1 MHRRHQH
8 GVATASWA
16 WPQQPSRHAG
26 LLDIGMYGGGYL
38 TPSTGSLLFAKDT
51 HDFVYATRSPLTQ
64 MLPRV
69 RPWEPRPVE
78 RWPQETMLSKPIEAR
93 LNSGLA
99 HLRAAYK
106 EEWFPEDL
114 VFGTA
119 KEEGYRD
126 YRLEYHDPFIGNVCA
141 VGSFINLPVIATPAG
156 PTGADLDIIL
166 IHHKQNQ
173 EPPFNM
179 LAPKSTL
186 ISFSSPICQIATPP
200 SRVGVELDE
209 QFLVRTRGHVSIVAA
224 PTDVPNAISRIE
236 PEYVKIVDQ
245 IPSKPLACKDHTIHA
260 AISPHIPNTY
270 ALMGDKG
277 RIALWSRHFG
287 SLKNKDES
295 DLTIIRNDDL
305 SSENDLDSW
314 RRCAWGPHPRLLV
327 VASRKKMELLDFR
340 ARATSTTLFTPRAQE
355 SIRAIQEDGPLSLAP
370 FQTYIATSHQV
381 ACIDQRFA
389 KAPLISWAHQGSRSW
404 PCGLIA
410 MDLASD
416 QGNYTTVLTWEKRN
430 AEIIAYNISLG
441 ANGTEPVPLTMEGS
455 AQELPS
461 FHSHSQYTGSSALR
475 NPMKVWNVHN
485 AGDGQLQQSVRPPLQ
500 GFGVIASSLLDVH
513 DDDDDVHDSK
523 AKQLSISRFS
533 TLQYSATGAVYAQE
547 IEMKLKEQGRQH
559 EDSVISLKST
569 LETGEVDVASGNLLT
584 SKLARDLVSGQ
595 ELDEMQVIDELI
607 AAAEQNVAPWKS
619 KVKDTQELADDF
631 VVSREEIHE
640 HEELDMREMLV
651 RAKRYLLFDWEK
663 PHLDPKTG
671 AAAMAEEGMRVIST
685 STAPPSMF
693 DVLQA
698 IGCSGLSMAERDS
711 ISDLI
716 RQDIEQDPFLTTKG
730 GQILHRKVIRT
741 WPVLNLKVSTLLR
754 DEQPA
759 VDDIT
764 AFLEEMY
771 PLPRPQV
778 LKRSQAE
785 ESITS
790 RFASLNIPANY
801 TDGNESSDGLAGESQ
816 LRTDQDEKSNPEVWP
831 AAEAHQMRQ
840 ATIRRLAQELV
851 LSTTVVVTTAVPAVE
866 SELEP
871 TKRTERSPRF
881 QHLFL
886 NSSPN
891 QSKAPE
897 INLSSRCKSILDEWK
912 VGTDP
917 YEYKYVLPD
926 GISGGQDEGEEEN
939 EEEKREREER
949 LLRLRQKREKRSNKF
964 ASARHNDAGYNI
976 SAGGSAS
983 QPVGVVVSES
993 ETIRSGVADDDG
1005 HFSLPTVVSA
1015 SQPAFVRSTAVAA
1028 AAAGSRTGTGV
1039 GAARA
1044 VLQTKSLSFSA
1055 SLGPADDYSGS
1066 QSLSQDLPP
1075 SQSQEDS
1082 ALMWG
1087 ASQPVRGPFANRKI
1101 AKPKK
1106 AKARVQGF

>member
-1 MHRRHQH
+1 M
-8 GVATASWA
+8 VISE
-16 WPQQPSRHAG
+16 
-26 LLDIGMYGGGYL
+26 
-38 TPSTGSLLFAKDT
+38 SL
-51 HDFVYATRSPLTQ
+51 
-64 MLPRV
+64 
-69 RPWEPRPVE
+69 
-78 RWPQETMLSKPIEAR
+78 R
-93 LNSGLA
+93 LNSNLYQFIFCA
-99 HLRAAYK
+99 IKLSHLRAAYM

-114 VFGTA
+114 VFDTA
-119 KEEGYRD
+119 KKEGYSD
-126 YRLEYHDPFIGNVCA
+126 YRLEYHDPFVGNVCA

-156 PTGADLDIIL
+156 PTGADLDIVL
-166 IHHKQNQ
+166 IHHKANQ

-179 LAPKSTL
+179 LAPKSAL
-186 ISFSSPICQIATPP
+186 MSFPSPICQIATPP
-200 SRVGVELDE
+200 PRAGIELDE

-224 PTDVPNAISRIE
+224 PADVPDAISRIE
-236 PEYVKIVDQ
+236 PEYVKIVDR
-245 IPSKPLACKDHTIHA
+245 IPSRPLACKDHTIHA

-277 RIALWSRHFG
+277 RIALWSRHTG
-287 SLKNKDES
+287 SLENKDGS

-305 SSENDLDSW
+305 TPEEDSDPW
-314 RRCAWGPHPRLLV
+314 RRCTWGPHPRLLV

-355 SIRAIQEDGPLSLAP
+355 SIRAIQEDGPLNLAP

-404 PCGLIA
+404 PCGLMA

-441 ANGTEPVPLTMEGS
+441 SNDTEPAPLTMEGS

-475 NPMKVWNVHN
+475 NPMKVWRVHN
-485 AGDGQLQQSVRPPLQ
+485 TGDGQLQQSIKPPLQ
-500 GFGVIASSLLDVH
+500 GFGVIATSLLDTH
-513 DDDDDVHDSK
+513 HHDDDDVHDLK
-523 AKQLSISRFS
+523 ASQLSISRFS
-533 TLQYSATGAVYAQE
+533 ILQYSATGAVYGQE
-547 IEMKLKEQGRQH
+547 IEMRPKGQGEQH
-559 EDSVISLKST
+559 ENVVLDLQST
-569 LETGEVDVASGNLLT
+569 LQTGEADVASGNPLT
-584 SKLARDLVSGQ
+584 SKLARELVSGQ

-619 KVKDTQELADDF
+619 KVKEAQDLADD
-631 VVSREEIHE
+631 VAVSREEIHE
-640 HEELDMREMLV
+640 HVELDMREMLV

-663 PHLDPKTG
+663 PHLDVKTG
-671 AAAMAEEGMRVIST
+671 AAAKAEEGMRVLST
-685 STAPPSMF
+685 SSTPPSMF

-698 IGCSGLSMAERDS
+698 IGCSGLSMVERDS
-711 ISDLI
+711 ICDLI
-716 RQDIEQDPFLTTKG
+716 RQDIEQDPFLITKD
-730 GQILHRKVIRT
+730 GQMLHRKITRT
-741 WPVLNLKVSTLLR
+741 WPMLNLKVSTLLR
-754 DEQPA
+754 DEQPSIDHIA
-759 VDDIT
+759 

-771 PLPRPQV
+771 PLPQSQV
-778 LKRSQAE
+778 LRRSRAK

-790 RFASLNIPANY
+790 RFASLNIPANA
-801 TDGNESSDGLAGESQ
+801 TDRKDLSDRSADGSQPRNDHDEESNQ
-816 LRTDQDEKSNPEVWP
+816 EVWP
-831 AAEAHQMRQ
+831 TSEARQMRQ
-840 ATIRRLAQELV
+840 TTLRRLAQELV
-851 LSTTVVVTTAVPAVE
+851 LSTTIVVTSVLPAIE
-866 SELEP
+866 SEPEP
-871 TKRTERSPRF
+871 IKKTERTPRF
-881 QHLFL
+881 QHLFQ
-886 NSSPN
+886 NSGPNRSSPP
-891 QSKAPE
+891 Q

-926 GISGGQDEGEEEN
+926 GTSGNQDEGEVEN

-949 LLRLRQKREKRSNKF
+949 LLRLRQRREKRSNKYT
-964 ASARHNDAGYNI
+964 SARNNDAGYNI

-983 QPVGVVVSES
+983 QPVGVVVSDL

-1015 SQPAFVRSTAVAA
+1015 SQPAFLRSTAVAT
-1028 AAAGSRTGTGV
+1028 GSRSGTGLEA
-1039 GAARA
+1039 GRT
-1044 VLQTKSLSFSA
+1044 VLQTKSISFSA
-1055 SLGPADDYSGS
+1055 SLGSVDDYSGS
-1066 QSLSQDLPP
+1066 QSLSQDLLP

-1082 ALMWG
+1082 APMWG

-1106 AKARVQGF
+1106 PKARVQGF

>member
-26 LLDIGMYGGGYL
+26 LLDIGMFGGGYL
-38 TPSTGSLLFAKDT
+38 TPSTGSLLFAKDN
-51 HDFVYATRSPLTQ
+51 HDFVYSNRSPLTQ

-69 RPWEPRPVE
+69 RPWVPRPVE
-78 RWPQETMLSKPIEAR
+78 SWPQETMFSKPIEAR
-93 LNSGLA
+93 LNTGLS
-99 HLRAAYK
+99 HLRAAYT
-106 EEWFPEDL
+106 EDWFPEDL
-114 VFGTA
+114 VFDTV

-126 YRLEYHDPFIGNVCA
+126 YRLEYNDPFIGNVCA
-141 VGSFINLPVIATPAG
+141 VGSFINLPVVATPAG

-166 IHHKQNQ
+166 IHHKPNQ

-179 LAPKSTL
+179 LAPKSAL
-186 ISFSSPICQIATPP
+186 ITFPSPICQIATPP
-200 SRVGVELDE
+200 PRAGIELDE

-224 PTDVPNAISRIE
+224 PTDIPDAISRIE
-236 PEYVKIVDQ
+236 PEYVKIVDR
-245 IPSKPLACKDHTIHA
+245 IPSRPLACKDHTIHA

-277 RIALWSRHFG
+277 RVALWSRHTG
-287 SLKNKDES
+287 SLENKDES
-295 DLTIIRNDDL
+295 DLTIIRSDDL
-305 SSENDLDSW
+305 SPEEDLDPW
-314 RRCAWGPHPRLLV
+314 RRCAWGPHPRLLA

-340 ARATSTTLFTPRAQE
+340 ARATSTALFTPRARE
-355 SIRAIQEDGPLSLAP
+355 SIQAIQEDGPLNLAP

-404 PCGLIA
+404 PCGLVA
-410 MDLASD
+410 MDLATD

-430 AEIIAYNISLG
+430 AEIISYNISLG
-441 ANGTEPVPLTMEGS
+441 SNDTQPTPLTMEGS

-475 NPMKVWNVHN
+475 NPLKVWHVHN
-485 AGDGQLQQSVRPPLQ
+485 TQDGQLQQSTKPPLQ
-500 GFGVIASSLLDVH
+500 GFGVIATSLLEAHDDGDSVH
-513 DDDDDVHDSK
+513 DVK
-523 AKQLSISRFS
+523 ASHLSISRFS
-533 TLQYSATGAVYAQE
+533 ILQYSATGAVYAQE
-547 IEMKLKEQGRQH
+547 VEMMPKEQGDQYADVVH
-559 EDSVISLKST
+559 DPQST
-569 LETGEVDVASGNLLT
+569 LRTGEADVASGNPLT

-607 AAAEQNVAPWKS
+607 AAAEQNVASWKS
-619 KVKDTQELADDF
+619 KIKEAQELADDV

-640 HEELDMREMLV
+640 HVELDMREMLV

-663 PHLDPKTG
+663 PHLDMTTG
-671 AAAMAEEGMRVIST
+671 AAAKAEEGMRFIAT
-685 STAPPSMF
+685 SCTPPSMF

-698 IGCSGLSMAERDS
+698 IGCSGLSMVERDA
-711 ISDLI
+711 IAGLI
-716 RQDIEQDPFLTTKG
+716 RQDIEQDPFLTTKDE
-730 GQILHRKVIRT
+730 QILHRKVIRT
-741 WPVLNLKVSTLLR
+741 WPILNLKVGTLLR
-754 DEQPA
+754 DEQPS

-771 PLPRPQV
+771 PLPQRQA
-778 LKRSQAE
+778 LRRSRAE

-790 RFASLNIPANY
+790 RFASLNIPANS
-801 TDGNESSDGLAGESQ
+801 TDINEPNDGPASGSLLSVN
-816 LRTDQDEKSNPEVWP
+816 QDEEESNQEVWP

-840 ATIRRLAQELV
+840 TTVRRLAQELV
-851 LSTTVVVTTAVPAVE
+851 LSTTVIVTTVLPAIE
-866 SELEP
+866 SEPEP
-871 TKRTERSPRF
+871 IKRTERIPKF
-881 QHLFL
+881 QHLFQNL
-886 NSSPN
+886 GPN
-891 QSKAPE
+891 RPGPPR
-897 INLSSRCKSILDEWK
+897 IDLSSRCKSILDEWK

-917 YEYKYVLPD
+917 YDYKYVLPD
-926 GISGGQDEGEEEN
+926 GTSGGQDEDEVEN

-949 LLRLRQKREKRSNKF
+949 LLRLRQRREKRSNKYT
-964 ASARHNDAGYNI
+964 AARNNDAGYNI

-983 QPVGVVVSES
+983 QPVGVVVSEL
-993 ETIRSGVADDDG
+993 ETNPSGIADDDG

-1015 SQPAFVRSTAVAA
+1015 SQPAFIRSTAVAV
-1028 AAAGSRTGTGV
+1028 GSRSGTGV
-1039 GAARA
+1039 EATRTA
-1044 VLQTKSLSFSA
+1044 LQIKSTSFSA
-1055 SLGPADDYSGS
+1055 SVAPIIEYSGS
-1066 QSLSQDLPP
+1066 QSLSQDQLP

-1082 ALMWG
+1082 ALLWG